1 MQQTSGHILTEFRT
15 LIGKASRIKI
25 AKTWPAP
32 MFCTVVMAALVR
44 SGSFPS
50 CRIRHGPEASVKAT
64 PNLIWGDE
72 PARISYRSSAVLMK
86 CVWPRIIFAPSGIS
100 TRTVLKSIPAPH
112 ARILN
117 EMIRHYAA
125 MGLQLLGLILTGEAL
140 LLYFGQMGPLLKT
153 ASMGAGLF
161 YAGRIIQPRKGK

>member
-1 MQQTSGHILTEFRT
+1 MLES
-15 LIGKASRIKI
+15 
-25 AKTWPAP
+25 
-32 MFCTVVMAALVR
+32 
-44 SGSFPS
+44 
-50 CRIRHGPEASVKAT
+50 
-64 PNLIWGDE
+64 
-72 PARISYRSSAVLMK
+72 
-86 CVWPRIIFAPSGIS
+86 
-100 TRTVLKSIPAPH
+100 
-112 ARILN
+112 LN